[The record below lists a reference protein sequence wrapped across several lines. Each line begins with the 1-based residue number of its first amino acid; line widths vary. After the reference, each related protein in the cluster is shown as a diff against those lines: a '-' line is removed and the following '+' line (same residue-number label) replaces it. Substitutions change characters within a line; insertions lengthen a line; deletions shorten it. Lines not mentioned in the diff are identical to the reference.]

1 MPNGI
6 ADMMLGAVGTAF
18 VPGTQ
23 RIAVRLM
30 LGEMQEQTRL
40 LEQAL
45 GGEPNLLGR
54 DGEGAGQ
61 RGVVAGTRWMG
72 D

>member
-1 MPNGI
+1 
-6 ADMMLGAVGTAF
+6 ML
-18 VPGTQ
+18 
-23 RIAVRLM
+23 RLM
-30 LGEMQEQTRL
+30 LGEMLEQTRL
-40 LEQAL
+40 IEQAL
-45 GGEPNLLGR
+45 SGEPNLLGR